1 MGILRIGRDQVERA
15 EPPGVD
21 KADPP
26 AIFGLQRQM
35 LVQGEGRID
44 QHPAGHAEM
53 DQHGHAGIKA
63 HQQKLAPAPEAQ
75 DLGAGQN
82 SGNSGGIG
90 QRRSGRCRVAARI
103 TRPVSRP
110 SRPRMTVSTSGS
122 SGIAKQGYKGS
133 MQSDNPEQ
141 NIDFGFTTV
150 PREKKRE
157 LVREVF
163 NSVAS
168 KYDIMNDLMSLG
180 VHRLWKRE
188 FISALDPRPHR
199 TLLDL
204 AGGTGDITFG
214 WLKKGGGPAFL
225 TDINAAM
232 LGVGRDRAT
241 ANGLLA
247 DITFLVTDAE
257 AIPLPNSSV
266 DRVSMAFGLRNCT
279 NKDKVL
285 AEARRVLK
293 PGGKFLVLEFS
304 KLQIA
309 GLEKL
314 YDTWS
319 FEALPRLGQ
328 MVAGDAASYQY
339 LAESIRMFPD
349 QETLKAMMET
359 AGLERVTYRNLSGGI
374 AAIHQ
379 GWRL

>member
-1 MGILRIGRDQVERA
+1 
-15 EPPGVD
+15 
-21 KADPP
+21 
-26 AIFGLQRQM
+26 
-35 LVQGEGRID
+35 
-44 QHPAGHAEM
+44 
-53 DQHGHAGIKA
+53 
-63 HQQKLAPAPEAQ
+63 
-75 DLGAGQN
+75 
-82 SGNSGGIG
+82 
-90 QRRSGRCRVAARI
+90 
-103 TRPVSRP
+103 
-110 SRPRMTVSTSGS
+110 
-122 SGIAKQGYKGS
+122 
-133 MQSDNPEQ
+133 MQSDNPDQ

-150 PREKKRE
+150 AREKKRE

-163 NSVAS
+163 DSVAG
-168 KYDIMNDLMSLG
+168 KYDVMNDLMSLG

-188 FISALDPRPHR
+188 FVSALDPRPNR
-199 TLLDL
+199 KLLDL
-204 AGGTGDITFG
+204 AGGTGDITFR
-214 WLKKGGGPAFL
+214 WLKNGGGPAML

-232 LGVGRDRAT
+232 LSVGRDRAT
-241 ANGLLA
+241 ANGMLA

-257 AIPLPNSSV
+257 AIPLPSNSV

-349 QETLKAMMET
+349 QETLKSMMET